1 MILGDKTYL
10 RNFEIS
16 VQGDMLNLVRVE
28 HQNKNNK
35 KVKRKKG
42 KNPGNNIYRD
52 LKNKVSITNNK
63 QKSIKEKLELVK
75 AQEEK
80 VHDMERTLNEVK
92 STYERAIKEGK
103 QKQAKEKIKIKKILK
118 ETKNLTNEYNVVD
131 HSLNDDQNML
141 SCIDEALK
149 NIYNIKNKLSE
160 CKFKLLNI
168 EKYVNRSKK
177 DFESQEKFIKES
189 IDSNDC
195 INEKILINPL
205 DFIFVEGD
213 LEVGVVINIF
223 V

>member
-80 VHDMERTLNEVK
+80 VHNMERTLNEVK

-103 QKQAKEKIKIKKILK
+103 Q
-118 ETKNLTNEYNVVD
+118 
-131 HSLNDDQNML
+131 
-141 SCIDEALK
+141 
-149 NIYNIKNKLSE
+149 
-160 CKFKLLNI
+160 
-168 EKYVNRSKK
+168 
-177 DFESQEKFIKES
+177 
-189 IDSNDC
+189 
-195 INEKILINPL
+195 
-205 DFIFVEGD
+205 
-213 LEVGVVINIF
+213 
-223 V
+223 

>member
-80 VHDMERTLNEVK
+80 VHNMERTLNEVK

-189 IDSNDC
+189 MDSHDC

>member
-16 VQGDMLNLVRVE
+16 VQGDMLNQVRVE

-75 AQEEK
+75 SQEEK
-80 VHDMERTLNEVK
+80 VHNMERTLNEVK

-131 HSLNDDQNML
+131 HSLNDDQNMI

-189 IDSNDC
+189 IDSHDC

-213 LEVGVVINIF
+213 LEVGLVINIF

>member
-80 VHDMERTLNEVK
+80 VHNMERTLNEVK

-149 NIYNIKNKLSE
+149 NI
-160 CKFKLLNI
+160 
-168 EKYVNRSKK
+168 
-177 DFESQEKFIKES
+177 
-189 IDSNDC
+189 
-195 INEKILINPL
+195 
-205 DFIFVEGD
+205 
-213 LEVGVVINIF
+213 
-223 V
+223 

>member
-80 VHDMERTLNEVK
+80 VHNMERTLNEVK

>member
-80 VHDMERTLNEVK
+80 VHNMERTLNEVK
-92 STYERAIKEGK
+92 FTYERAIKEGK

-189 IDSNDC
+189 IDSHDC

>member
-80 VHDMERTLNEVK
+80 VHNMERTLNEVK

-189 IDSNDC
+189 IDSHDC

>member
-80 VHDMERTLNEVK
+80 VHNMERTLNEVK
-92 STYERAIKEGK
+92 STYERAIKEGN

-189 IDSNDC
+189 IDSHDC

>member
-28 HQNKNNK
+28 LQNKNNK

-52 LKNKVSITNNK
+52 LKNKISITNNK

-80 VHDMERTLNEVK
+80 VHNMERTLNEVK

>member
-80 VHDMERTLNEVK
+80 VHNMERTLNEVK

-189 IDSNDC
+189 IDSHEC

>member
-1 MILGDKTYL
+1 
-10 RNFEIS
+10 
-16 VQGDMLNLVRVE
+16 
-28 HQNKNNK
+28 
-35 KVKRKKG
+35 
-42 KNPGNNIYRD
+42 
-52 LKNKVSITNNK
+52 
-63 QKSIKEKLELVK
+63 
-75 AQEEK
+75 
-80 VHDMERTLNEVK
+80 
-92 STYERAIKEGK
+92 
-103 QKQAKEKIKIKKILK
+103 
-118 ETKNLTNEYNVVD
+118 
-131 HSLNDDQNML
+131 ML

>member
-80 VHDMERTLNEVK
+80 VHNMERTLNEVK
-92 STYERAIKEGK
+92 FTYERAIKEGK

-177 DFESQEKFIKES
+177 DFESQENFIKES
-189 IDSNDC
+189 IDSHDC